1 MSLKNSEEPVDERGN
16 ISISNENTLKLLK
29 ENTNENINA
38 YVLAVVDFLQ
48 DYSDLNSK
56 LEAENKEMRE
66 TIKTL
71 KEVIKSLTHQ
81 HEDKG
86 E

>member
-1 MSLKNSEEPVDERGN
+1 MEDKPVDERGN

-29 ENTNENINA
+29 ENTDGNINA

-48 DYSDLNSK
+48 DYSDLNAK

-71 KEVIKSLTHQ
+71 KEVIKALTHQ